1 MGEFEKQEKSF
12 SMAANSTVMYS
23 GLDPSAK
30 NSSKVLAPP
39 GGRSSIGFGPEED
52 LASRA
57 QAEPIPEPRPEGE
70 EPTDQIPV
78 KPEEPN
84 EEAPAEKP
92 AAEPA
97 KKMPEPEEYTK
108 AMGPQGPMV
117 ETGGKGGRKV
127 PPGGFSSGAFW
138 FRLYAHGGPHT

>member
-1 MGEFEKQEKSF
+1 MGARSEFEKQEKNF

-57 QAEPIPEPRPEGE
+57 QAEPIPEPIAEPRPEGE
-70 EPTDQIPV
+70 EPT
-78 KPEEPN
+78 
-84 EEAPAEKP
+84 
-92 AAEPA
+92 AEPA

-138 FRLYAHGGPHT
+138 